1 MGGGITQR
9 TVKMK
14 AYEMII
20 DGGEQVFKCV
30 RPAKDIKQLK
40 YIYGGNGEFVRI
52 KDVTNDYPID
62 VDYLRDVLTGKHNG
76 HFGEVE
82 TDIICSVIQRTYDNA

>member
-1 MGGGITQR
+1 
-9 TVKMK
+9 MK

-20 DGGEQVFKCV
+20 DSGENVFKCV

-40 YIYGGNGEFVRI
+40 YIYGGNGEMVRI
-52 KDVTNDYPID
+52 KDVTEEYGID
-62 VDYLRDVLTGKHNG
+62 IEYLRDVLTGKRNG

-82 TDIICSVIQRTYDNA
+82 TDIICSIVQRIYDNAR